1 MFLSLFLNL
10 EQVTNTTS
18 KINRISSLFAPRPS
32 SLHNP
37 ASASMVLHSNPFPAG
52 PGTSGL
58 GSFSWTWTPFHVHMY
73 TVEKRAENVQ
83 MTSGWWDD
91 ERAAER
97 GERLP
102 KKVSGGGDRALQSVW
117 IIWSW
122 WHVLMLLQCVD
133 LIAPLSYTHSSKYA
147 HMLTCFA
154 LTLSRLKTGCD
165 EKFCFFLEL

>member
-73 TVEKRAENVQ
+73 TVEKKNRKRPDDIRLMRWWESSWERRTPAKKGIWRGRSRAPV
-83 MTSGWWDD
+83 
-91 ERAAER
+91 
-97 GERLP
+97 
-102 KKVSGGGDRALQSVW
+102 
-117 IIWSW
+117 
-122 WHVLMLLQCVD
+122 CVD
-133 LIAPLSYTHSSKYA
+133 NLVVMTRSHAFAMCWSHSSSLLYTLQQICSHA
-147 HMLTCFA
+147 HMLCAYFEQTENW
-154 LTLSRLKTGCD
+154 LWWEIL
-165 EKFCFFLEL
+165 FFF